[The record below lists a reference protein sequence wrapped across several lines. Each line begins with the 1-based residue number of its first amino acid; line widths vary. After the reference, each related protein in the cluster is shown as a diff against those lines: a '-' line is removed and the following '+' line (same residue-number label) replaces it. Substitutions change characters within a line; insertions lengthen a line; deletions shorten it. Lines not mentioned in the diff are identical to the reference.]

1 MPKRTK
7 MRTWWPST
15 STGHIHW
22 DIHTQNTIT
31 EVDVAAVVDEEDDG
45 AVAIGDGGGGGGLDV
60 KKGGDRDVTNAR
72 CENTSCSMWLANYTA
87 IWSRFWCFS
96 MASHCHHIL
105 WNKER
110 ERERKKER
118 TNSIQ
123 QTTIIAKDDDDDGHY
138 SSSGDADGDPMR
150 PTLLPS
156 TRNNHSKQR
165 THRARTLEH
174 IEHYTMSYDT
184 K

>member
-1 MPKRTK
+1 
-7 MRTWWPST
+7 MRDARIPVVQCGLQTTPPF
-15 STGHIHW
+15 GH
-22 DIHTQNTIT
+22 DF
-31 EVDVAAVVDEEDDG
+31 DV
-45 AVAIGDGGGGGGLDV
+45 
-60 KKGGDRDVTNAR
+60 
-72 CENTSCSMWLANYTA
+72 SPW
-87 IWSRFWCFS
+87 
-96 MASHCHHIL
+96 HHIAIIYCEI
-105 WNKER
+105 KR